1 MNKYMRN
8 LPKFLTLLVVL
19 AYSFASF
26 GWLFHTTESAKDF
39 GIPATSTMLVYAQ
52 LKGIQDLFLVLL
64 LITFLFQKNVKAI
77 VTSLIIGLLIPIFDS
92 VIVYSQTGN
101 VRLII
106 VHFIFIAMQIIAGI
120 SYYLLNR
127 DKPTEKIN

>member
-1 MNKYMRN
+1 MRN

-26 GWLFHTTESAKDF
+26 GWLFHTSESAKDF
-39 GIPATSTMLVYAQ
+39 GIPTTSTMLAYAQ
-52 LKGIQDLFLVLL
+52 LKGIQDSFLVLL

-127 DKPTEKIN
+127 DKPTEKIS

>member
-1 MNKYMRN
+1 MRN

-127 DKPTEKIN
+127 DKPTEKIS

>member
-127 DKPTEKIN
+127 DKPTEKIS